1 MSDAKSQQHGRER
14 IARVFRYL
22 KALNEHRNPAKRDLS
37 EQPWTLWFRHLPDH
51 PGIQRR
57 LSNRHAETPFTI
69 YEGRPAFTPAP
80 QPPPPLGDSLEG
92 GGGGPA
98 AAGTLLPMQGKSA

>member
-1 MSDAKSQQHGRER
+1 MSDAKSQQQGRER

-51 PGIQRR
+51 PLIQRR
-57 LSNRHAETPFTI
+57 FSNGRVCRDVPFGTSH
-69 YEGRPAFTPAP
+69 R
-80 QPPPPLGDSLEG
+80 
-92 GGGGPA
+92 
-98 AAGTLLPMQGKSA
+98 AGIR